1 MLRIAQQ
8 QRHCRNLLRWRLIQ
22 TVAWHILALTG
33 NLARY
38 SKVISQ
44 YVRYCRLRLHATPRC
59 FLFKVGTMISAP
71 PFISQHQRAN
81 WRQGTRH
88 FTILKR
94 SEGIVDRCGP
104 LWTVVGCCGPLWAV
118 VGMISRRPASFCQR
132 KAVVCSHYPS
142 LSQNDLHGCR
152 NLHQSVQYSSMM
164 FNELLGFRFLRSSL
178 FSWMRE
184 RTPTSKIA
192 GVEQPWRMLSKTIMQ
207 SFPQT
212 QGETESG

>member
-1 MLRIAQQ
+1 
-8 QRHCRNLLRWRLIQ
+8 
-22 TVAWHILALTG
+22 
-33 NLARY
+33 
-38 SKVISQ
+38 
-44 YVRYCRLRLHATPRC
+44 
-59 FLFKVGTMISAP
+59 MISAL

-104 LWTVVGCCGPLWAV
+104 LWTVVDRCGPLWTV

-164 FNELLGFRFLRSSL
+164 FNELLGYWGSDFSGHLFPLGCASGPQLQRSLGWNSLGGCYPKQSCSPSLRHRVRL
-178 FSWMRE
+178 KAARYGRNM
-184 RTPTSKIA
+184 
-192 GVEQPWRMLSKTIMQ
+192 
-207 SFPQT
+207 
-212 QGETESG
+212 